1 MRERGTLRL
10 DAGDVLRVEVDREA
24 LDDDEIVI
32 RRAADDSAP
41 PRKDLIEVIDRHLR
55 TAKHHP
61 DGTTD
66 RLLQADRDRPY

>member
-24 LDDDEIVI
+24 LDGDEIVV
-32 RRAADDSAP
+32 RRAVDDAVP
-41 PRKDLIEVIDRHLR
+41 PRKDLVEVIDRHLR
-55 TAKHHP
+55 TAKPHP